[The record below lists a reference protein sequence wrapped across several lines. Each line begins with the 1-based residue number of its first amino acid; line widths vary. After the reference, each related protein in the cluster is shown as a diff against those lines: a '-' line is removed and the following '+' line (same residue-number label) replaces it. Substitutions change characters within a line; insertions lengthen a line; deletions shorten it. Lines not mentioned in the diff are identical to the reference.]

1 MTCGCVSVWVGRNSV
16 RLGSVRFGSVRPRMW
31 LGFGRD
37 VASCSAR
44 LGSSRL
50 GSVRIRMWLG
60 FARDVSIQLG
70 SVRLGSA
77 RFGSVRCVG
86 SARFGSGQF
95 GSARLG
101 GFPGPP
107 WCRWCLVARARGRG
121 PLPTPSVFMLAG
133 VVACLRL
140 AGLRRGWAR
149 RVYLPMS
156 YIGRKLALANI
167 APPERVDCLRLHWV
181 TVIQSSRDMV
191 PQDRVAVCALCL
203 KFGAPTAAIVCTMPE
218 VRCLKAGHRRG
229 WEEPY
234 DSRLLSPSLACVSV
248 CMCVCVYVCMCVCV
262 YVCLCAYVCVS
273 VCVCVYVWLCVCVH
287 VCLCVCVSVC
297 ICVCVCVCLCVCVA
311 VCLCVCVS

>member
-1 MTCGCVSVWVGRNSV
+1 MDVFPFGWGGTQFGSVRFGSARFGLGCGLGLAGMWLRV
-16 RLGSVRFGSVRPRMW
+16 RLGSVRLDSARFGSGCG
-31 LGFGRD
+31 LGLPGMYRF
-37 VASCSAR
+37 S
-44 LGSSRL
+44 
-50 GSVRIRMWLG
+50 SVR
-60 FARDVSIQLG
+60 F
-70 SVRLGSA
+70 GSA

-262 YVCLCAYVCVS
+262 YVCLCAYVCV
-273 VCVCVYVWLCVCVH
+273 
-287 VCLCVCVSVC
+287 
-297 ICVCVCVCLCVCVA
+297 CVCLCVCVA